1 LQRAA
6 RQLESIDNKCC
17 AGTNIPDA
25 EIVAEAVAAD
35 LRIARPKLMFADIQ
49 NVLNAAGVPVFSFE
63 DWQALDAE
71 EVRRGRLVGKPREKM
86 TSVHDMLP
94 MRSTA

>member
-1 LQRAA
+1 
-6 RQLESIDNKCC
+6 
-17 AGTNIPDA
+17 
-25 EIVAEAVAAD
+25 
-35 LRIARPKLMFADIQ
+35 MFADIQ